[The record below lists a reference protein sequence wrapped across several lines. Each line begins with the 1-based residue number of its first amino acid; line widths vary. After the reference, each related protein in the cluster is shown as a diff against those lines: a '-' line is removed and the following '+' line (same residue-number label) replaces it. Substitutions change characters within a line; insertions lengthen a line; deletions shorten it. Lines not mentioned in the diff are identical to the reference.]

1 MPPFNKPNNAL
12 RKTLL
17 PLLLPAA
24 LLTACA
30 SNSPAP
36 THVSPVLPPPPL
48 LSTPLPLAPYS
59 MTAEQRMQAWQ
70 KSLMDTQM
78 MRD

>member
-1 MPPFNKPNNAL
+1 MPSNKP
-12 RKTLL
+12 KTAHAPMRLL
-17 PLLLPAA
+17 LLLPAA

-36 THVSPVLPPPPL
+36 MHVSPVLPPPPL

-70 KSLMDTQM
+70 KSLMDTQL